1 MAKAVIESAVV
12 VALDHQ
18 SGLEQQLALG
28 LAASQGFQQ
37 SVPAGR
43 CEADSEMLH
52 RVITKTAML
61 EIAAGLGGLW
71 MLGELALEPQRRRLQ
86 LGGEFRL
93 AGAGGPLS
101 GLARYLDSRDRGK
114 LFHRRDEVEPFVFHQ
129 EADRVAAG
137 AAAEAVVELLVG
149 VDAEGGAFLVVEGA
163 ERGVV
168 LARFAQVHAGIDH
181 VDDIDALEQVIDEL
195 LRNSS

>member
-1 MAKAVIESAVV
+1 MLKRQGFPECLTRAITKP
-12 VALDHQ
+12 ALCGVGGA
-18 SGLEQQLALG
+18 SGALRSRVELGLE
-28 LAASQGFQQ
+28 
-37 SVPAGR
+37 P
-43 CEADSEMLH
+43 
-52 RVITKTAML
+52 
-61 EIAAGLGGLW
+61 
-71 MLGELALEPQRRRLQ
+71 RRLRLQ

-149 VDAEGGAFLVVEGA
+149 VDAEGCLLYTSDAA
-163 ERGVV
+163 DERSS
-168 LARFAQVHAGIDH
+168 
-181 VDDIDALEQVIDEL
+181 VDLGGSRII
-195 LRNSS
+195 